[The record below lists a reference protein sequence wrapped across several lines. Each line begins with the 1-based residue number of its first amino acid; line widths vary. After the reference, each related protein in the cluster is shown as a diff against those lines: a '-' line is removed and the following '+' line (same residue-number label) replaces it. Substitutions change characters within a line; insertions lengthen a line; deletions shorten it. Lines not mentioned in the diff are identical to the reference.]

1 MSEENFADFDDPIE
15 EENKHQVEEPKP
27 KDISQTNTM
36 TNTLVQND
44 NVIIPNK
51 QITLGDYS
59 EINKL
64 IV

>member
-27 KDISQTNTM
+27 KDISQINTM
-36 TNTLVQND
+36 TNTLVHYD

-51 QITLGDYS
+51 
-59 EINKL
+59 
-64 IV
+64 